1 MSAVRATCM
10 PFPRALALAVAI
22 LLLAA
27 CAGQQPKPASPAT
40 AKSSHSAKKPWKPL
54 GPYTPGG
61 LYAPGVADGAPA
73 VPPDVAKLP
82 EPVPHPEPLSRYGNR
97 SPYVVL
103 GKSYTVLP
111 SAAGYDEKGMASWY
125 GTKFDGRVTSSL
137 EPYDLS
143 QFSAAHRTLPLP
155 SYARVTNLENGRSVI
170 VRINDRGPFHEGR
183 LIDLSYAA
191 AIKLGVNVH
200 GTARVEVQGIDT
212 GQPLPAS
219 ATPPPNIAAN
229 DPASLPSARMTPK
242 PASTPLPPIAGGD
255 EARLRTAG
263 DRSRVAERPS
273 GPEGWGA
280 GKDRGVNQPPSQ
292 PSPAS
297 GGRGQSVT
305 DQQGGQQ
312 APMTAKRTQPSAA
325 TPSPAPVV
333 SAATPLPA
341 GAASEVAS
349 ASSSPADT
357 PHPGIATPSSALTMT
372 ASNAASETTPTPA
385 VPVAATAPSS
395 PTNLVA
401 PTRTAAATDPST
413 MGFLQVGS
421 FGDQANA
428 QKMMDRLHAAG
439 IAPLEL
445 VPVQVAGQQMWRV
458 HVGPMR
464 ADEASAMAA
473 RMALL
478 GLGTPPFFKQ

>member
-1 MSAVRATCM
+1 MRVRTSDATGLE
-10 PFPRALALAVAI
+10 FRVIALALVA

-27 CAGQQPKPASPAT
+27 CAGEKPKPSPTST
-40 AKSSHSAKKPWKPL
+40 AQSAHPAKKPWKPL

-111 SAAGYDEKGMASWY
+111 SAAGYDERGMASWY

-170 VRINDRGPFHEGR
+170 VRINDRGPFHDGR

-191 AIKLGVNVH
+191 AIRLGVNVH
-200 GTARVEVQGIDT
+200 GTAMVEVQGIDT
-212 GQPLPAS
+212 GQPLPA
-219 ATPPPNIAAN
+219 ATADAIAN
-229 DPASLPSARMTPK
+229 R
-242 PASTPLPPIAGGD
+242 
-255 EARLRTAG
+255 
-263 DRSRVAERPS
+263 
-273 GPEGWGA
+273 
-280 GKDRGVNQPPSQ
+280 
-292 PSPAS
+292 
-297 GGRGQSVT
+297 
-305 DQQGGQQ
+305 
-312 APMTAKRTQPSAA
+312 
-325 TPSPAPVV
+325 TPSNAV
-333 SAATPLPA
+333 ALPES
-341 GAASEVAS
+341 GDKPRPRPMAASVNSSPPLIATHTSTKAAVAS
-349 ASSSPADT
+349 NSSPADDASMLSM
-357 PHPGIATPSSALTMT
+357 PAPAMPATPLSPPSQA
-372 ASNAASETTPTPA
+372 AASITTSPIPSTTTAPAPAMDGTPPPTP
-385 VPVAATAPSS
+385 PPIRDGAATA
-395 PTNLVA
+395 
-401 PTRTAAATDPST
+401 DPAT
-413 MGFLQVGS
+413 MGFLQVAS

-428 QKMMDRLHAAG
+428 QKLMQRLRDAG

-464 ADEASAMAA
+464 ADAANAMAA

-478 GLGTPPFFKQ
+478 GLGSPPFFKQ